1 MFRELLA
8 WFIPRRRLFRIE
20 ATPSTA
26 ADTHEPPCDA
36 VLGKVYHRHATIHG
50 RNNLLP
56 PEALPH
62 APEPPRPCEVSSRAE
77 LT

>member
-1 MFRELLA
+1 MFRQLLA

-20 ATPSTA
+20 ATRSTA

-50 RNNLLP
+50 RNTLLP
-56 PEALPH
+56 LEALPH
-62 APEPPRPCEVSSRAE
+62 PPESPRIPEASSRAE
-77 LT
+77 FT